1 MKKMMRYVM
10 QFMICLVISGAML
23 VGTGQT
29 VFAVT
34 TLPAESDTASEG
46 CVLLGER
53 GDFYSNAQEAIDR
66 INEIRYEACTTGVKD
81 PRNTSRTLT
90 EADYVP
96 LQWSQA
102 LELIARLR
110 AAETVPAVA
119 MNGKIGHFRANGKS
133 ALTVSYGGVTSSS
146 EDIAWNSGTGMMG
159 GIEQWYKEKE
169 YWDNNTEGKETGHY
183 TSMINPNYRYVG
195 LGAFKCYNSVNGSS
209 NVVVGELS
217 GVCGNLG
224 QEMLSPQMDI
234 IQTIEVKKSYITGY
248 TFLGK
253 GTLNTDQQ
261 CQYTPLAIGKL
272 SSSSQ
277 NAGYFWLV
285 DEYSLTVSDPDIASI
300 DENNNVTAHKA
311 GTFGISIHSGGEIL
325 HTQTITVRCNHD
337 KVLLSEEEATCT
349 ATGTA
354 HYHCDICGKDFD
366 ETIAKK
372 PHDYVFGEAGDDGKS
387 TGVCSV
393 CDDTVT
399 VAIPTGISNWWSN
412 SSGDGWYST
421 QFPSDNP
428 VGSTLNYN
436 CTINGGE
443 TGYKQIVF
451 ESTDESVI
459 SSRIVTSTSGSL
471 AINGAGI
478 VKLTVYPLYN
488 KSLAETYTLRAGSEG
503 DVAISRAT
511 VSDIDSMTYTGSEK
525 KPTVTVTYR
534 GVKLTKGTDYTVA
547 YEDNINAG
555 QAKIII
561 SGAGIFGGTAE
572 KTFTI
577 NPIQLTKSNVTLSQT
592 SYECDGTAKEPAVT
606 VKYNSKTLTAGEH
619 YDVTYENNIRPG
631 TATVTV
637 TGKGNYAGTIVSE
650 FTMAHSNHTY
660 TEETTK
666 EPTCTQDGT
675 KTFTCSLCG
684 DSYTESI
691 PARHS
696 LKHTDA
702 VPATC
707 EQGGNSEYWTCDV
720 CGKLFSNAAATDEIT
735 EADTQLDALGHDW
748 GEWTITKDPTCTA
761 KGTKERTCPVCN
773 KAETE
778 DIAALGHDWSE
789 DYCTDTEP
797 TCVEPGS
804 KSKHCSRCSEKKDI
818 TEIPATG
825 IHTEVTDA
833 AVAPSCTGTGLTEG
847 SHCAVC
853 GEVITAQKIV
863 PETGHSF
870 GEWGIEKE
878 STCTETGIK
887 KRVCSACGVTETE
900 NIDLAEHE
908 WDSDYSVDVPAGC
921 TQDGSE
927 SIHCKN
933 CTATK
938 DSRVIPAGD
947 HTPAVDK
954 AIAPSCTEEGK
965 TEGSHCSVCGEIL
978 TPQESVPALGHEMVH
993 YDAVA
998 ATCTAV
1004 GHDAYDACSRCDY
1017 TEGYN
1022 ELPALG
1028 HAWKHT
1034 TNSATLTK
1042 NGSDHY
1048 QCSRCPAESTTTI
1061 YYPKTFTLSTTA
1073 YTYSGTV
1080 KKPAVTVKN
1089 SLGKTL
1095 PTTSYSVTY
1104 SNNKYVAKGT
1114 VKVTLKAPR
1123 YYGTKTLYFKIN
1135 PKGTYISKLT
1145 PKKRAF
1151 TATWKKQATQTT
1163 GYQIQYSTS
1172 SKFASGNKLVTVA
1185 KTGTTSKTIS
1195 KLKAKKRYYVRVR
1208 TYKTVSGTRYYSAW
1222 SAKKYVKTK

>member
-90 EADYVP
+90 EEDYVP
-96 LQWSQA
+96 IEWSQA

-119 MNGKIGHFRANGKS
+119 MNGKIGHFRTNGKS
-133 ALTVSYGGVTSSS
+133 ALTVYYGGIKSSA

-183 TSMINPNYRYVG
+183 TSMINPSYRYVG
-195 LGAFKCYNSVNGSS
+195 LGAFKCYNSINGSS

-234 IQTIEVKKSYITGY
+234 IQTIEVKESYITGY

-253 GTLNTDQQ
+253 GTLNTEQQ

-311 GTFGISIHSGGEIL
+311 GTFDISIHSGGEIL

-337 KVLLSEEEATCT
+337 KVLLEKEDATCT

-354 HYHCDICGKDFD
+354 HYHCDVCGKDFD

-372 PHDYVFGEAGDDGKS
+372 PHDYVFGEAGTDGKS

-393 CDDTVT
+393 CGDTVT
-399 VAIPTGISNWWSN
+399 VAIPTGIKYWWNN
-412 SSGDGWYST
+412 SSSGNNMYST
-421 QFPSDNP
+421 QFPSSNP
-428 VGSTLNYN
+428 VGFTLRYD
-436 CTINGGE
+436 CDLTGGE
-443 TGYKQIVF
+443 TEDQQIVF

-459 SSRIVTSTSGSL
+459 SSRIATSTSGSL

-478 VKLTVYPLYN
+478 AKLTVYPLYN
-488 KSLAETYTLRAGSEG
+488 KSLAKTYTLRAGAEG

-511 VSDIDSMTYTGSEK
+511 VSDVDSMPYTGSEK

-534 GVKLTKGTDYTVA
+534 GVTLSKGTDYTVA

-577 NPIQLTKSNVTLSQT
+577 EPIQLTKSNVTLSQT

-650 FTMAHSNHTY
+650 FTMTHSSHTY
-660 TEETTK
+660 VEETTK

-675 KTFTCSLCG
+675 KTFTCSICG
-684 DSYTESI
+684 GSYTESI
-691 PARHS
+691 PALGHNYEDVPDS
-696 LKHTDA
+696 A
-702 VPATC
+702 VAATC
-707 EQGGNSEYWTCDV
+707 DSP
-720 CGKLFSNAAATDEIT
+720 GK
-735 EADTQLDALGHDW
+735 EADQKCSRCGHEETGAEIPALGHEW
-748 GEWTITKDPTCTA
+748 GEPIYTWADDYSSVTAERYCAHDINHEHAQIETAAVTSAVTEDSTCSKEGVMTYTSAEFPNEAFSVQTKTVAISLKEHTPAEPVDINYVDPTCTEAGHYDEVVYCEVCGAELTSEQKEIPATGHVDPLEYTAAKDPTCTEDGNTA
-761 KGTKERTCPVCN
+761 YWYCPKCKNYFSDEAGQDV
-773 KAETE
+773 
-778 DIAALGHDWSE
+778 IAVNSWKIASPGHKWNE
-789 DYCTDTEP
+789 
-797 TCVEPGS
+797 G
-804 KSKHCSRCSEKKDI
+804 
-818 TEIPATG
+818 
-825 IHTEVTDA
+825 EVT
-833 AVAPSCTGTGLTEG
+833 
-847 SHCAVC
+847 
-853 GEVITAQKIV
+853 K
-863 PETGHSF
+863 
-870 GEWGIEKE
+870 
-878 STCTETGIK
+878 
-887 KRVCSACGVTETE
+887 
-900 NIDLAEHE
+900 
-908 WDSDYSVDVPAGC
+908 
-921 TQDGSE
+921 
-927 SIHCKN
+927 
-933 CTATK
+933 
-938 DSRVIPAGD
+938 
-947 HTPAVDK
+947 
-954 AIAPSCTEEGK
+954 
-965 TEGSHCSVCGEIL
+965 
-978 TPQESVPALGHEMVH
+978 
-993 YDAVA
+993 A
-998 ATCTAV
+998 ATCKETGTRKLTCTVCGATKEESIAV
-1004 GHDAYDACSRCDY
+1004 IPHDWQHVI
-1017 TEGYN
+1017 N
-1022 ELPALG
+1022 
-1028 HAWKHT
+1028 K
-1034 TNSATLTK
+1034 ATLTT
-1042 NGSDHY
+1042 NGSEYD
-1048 QCSRCPAESTTTI
+1048 QCTACKAKKNIATI
-1061 YYPKTFTLSTTA
+1061 YRPGTFKLSATA
-1073 YTYSGTV
+1073 YIYSGTV
-1080 KKPAVTVKN
+1080 KKPTVTVKN
-1089 SLGKTL
+1089 SNNGTIAA
-1095 PTTSYSVTY
+1095 TNYTVTY
-1104 SNNKYVAKGT
+1104 SNNKYVGTAK
-1114 VKVTLKAPR
+1114 VKIAFKNTTGAK
-1123 YYGTKTLYFKIN
+1123 YTGTKSLTFKIN
-1135 PKGTYISKLT
+1135 PKGTSLSKLT
-1145 PKKRAF
+1145 PKKKAF
-1151 TATWKKQATQTT
+1151 TVTWKKQATQTT

-1185 KTGTTSKTIS
+1185 KIGTTSKTIS

-1208 TYKTVSGTRYYSAW
+1208 TYKTVSGVKYYSAW